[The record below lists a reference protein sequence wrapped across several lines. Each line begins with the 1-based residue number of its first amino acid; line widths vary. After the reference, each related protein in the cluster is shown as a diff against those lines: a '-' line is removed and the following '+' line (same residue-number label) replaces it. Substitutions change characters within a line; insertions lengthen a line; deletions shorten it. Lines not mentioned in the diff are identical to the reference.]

1 MKCPVCKGVG
11 AVGPK
16 QEMCLNCHGAG
27 VVKQTREE
35 YLRQCTRAQMVS
47 ALYKMVKG
55 LGAVIIVNDSD
66 TCAEI
71 LLWLASDWQEYGP
84 E

>member
-16 QEMCLNCHGAG
+16 QEMCLKCHGVG

-35 YLRQCTRAQMVS
+35 YLRQCTRTQMVR
-47 ALYKMVKG
+47 ALHKMVKE
-55 LGAVIIVNDSD
+55 LGAVIIVNDAD
-66 TCAEI
+66 TWAEI
-71 LLWLASDWQEYGP
+71 MLWLASDWKE
-84 E
+84 